1 MSKILS
7 QDAVDALFASGPPT
21 GAAGAAALEEPTS
34 EVQRYDF
41 RHPHRISK
49 ERLRTLEAMY
59 ERLARS
65 LEGWLMA
72 RVRGNVE
79 LALESMEQL
88 SFGEFAL
95 ALPTPC
101 NAFLL
106 DVRNSGGQQ
115 AVLSL
120 GSDLAGVLVDR
131 LFGGSGAP
139 IIPQRGLTPIERMA
153 VRQFADRVARGVEEI
168 WTDHVALAFEIN
180 GFETVPEIIRA
191 VHGDDPVLVTRY
203 SVALSGI
210 RSEIEFCLPLAVIDR
225 FLLDSRDRRIES
237 NAGSAEERRL
247 NRIYAEE
254 TTRRVRVEVSA
265 RLPEMRLSIDHI
277 SSIRPGVVLDTGVKV
292 DAPLELR
299 VRDQVRFV
307 GRATQV
313 DDRLAIEV
321 DSARTPDRARLRQI
335 SATKRDRRTR

>member
-21 GAAGAAALEEPTS
+21 GAAGAAALTEPRS

-65 LEGWLMA
+65 LEGWMMA

-79 LALESMEQL
+79 LTLESMEQL

-101 NAFLL
+101 NAFML

-120 GSDLAGVLVDR
+120 GAVLAGVLVDR
-131 LFGGSGAP
+131 LFGGSGPP

-153 VRQFADRVARGVEEI
+153 VRQLADRVARGMEEI
-168 WTDHVALAFEIN
+168 WADHVSLTFDIN
-180 GFETVPEIIRA
+180 GFETIPEIIRT
-191 VHGDDPVLVTRY
+191 VHGDDPVLVARY
-203 SVALSGI
+203 SVDLSGI
-210 RSEIEFCLPLAVIDR
+210 RSEVEFCLPLAVIDR
-225 FLLDSRDRRIES
+225 FLLDSRDRRMES

-254 TTRRVRVEVSA
+254 TTLRVRVELSA

-277 SSIRPGVVLDTGVKV
+277 SSIRPGVVLETGVRV
-292 DAPLELR
+292 DSPIELR
-299 VRDQVRFV
+299 VRDQVRFM
-307 GRATQV
+307 GHATQV

-321 DSARTPDRARLRQI
+321 ESARTPDRARLRQI
-335 SATKRDRRTR
+335 SPTKHDRRTR